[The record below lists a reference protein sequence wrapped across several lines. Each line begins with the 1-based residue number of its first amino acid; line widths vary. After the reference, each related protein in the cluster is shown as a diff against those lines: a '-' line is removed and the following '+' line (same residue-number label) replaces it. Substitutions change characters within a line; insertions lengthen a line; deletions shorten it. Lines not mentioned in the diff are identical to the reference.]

1 MWKSKKI
8 TFKLGL
14 NKDTHNNTWHYEQN
28 CLLSNYYN
36 ENIQGHKKNI
46 TQKRKWNNTHKHT
59 HKAVKG
65 KLYKGHLETCI
76 NMIQDATFTVL
87 IHEQTR
93 SGIITLAIVFVYIFI
108 TNLKV
113 YCIYLETTVNL
124 LETSVSKDLIIRFVL
139 GCVFWFFA
147 LFFFFF

>member
-1 MWKSKKI
+1 
-8 TFKLGL
+8 
-14 NKDTHNNTWHYEQN
+14 
-28 CLLSNYYN
+28 
-36 ENIQGHKKNI
+36 
-46 TQKRKWNNTHKHT
+46 
-59 HKAVKG
+59 
-65 KLYKGHLETCI
+65 
-76 NMIQDATFTVL
+76 MIQDATFTVL